1 MQEKFRQFIRLMRW
15 FFRAKTRYNVHSPF
29 VYRFT
34 EKVVEEKRAFYA
46 FKDIEILRKLLLK
59 NRNVL
64 KIKDYGA
71 GSLVSG
77 EKERSVRSLVKY
89 SATMPLYCRFLFH
102 LINEYKPKTMLEMG
116 TSVGIST
123 LYQSRAAM
131 KAKFITIEG
140 DPGIAEVAR
149 QNLTRM
155 KATNVQQMVGTFE
168 EKLEPALKELKTL
181 DYAFID
187 GNHREKPTIEY
198 FEKCLEYA
206 NENSIFVFDDIHWT
220 QGMEDAWNTII
231 AHPKVTLSIDMYF
244 FGLVFFRKDFKKKEN
259 IALARRAWK
268 PWIMGFLK

>member
-1 MQEKFRQFIRLMRW
+1 MRW

>member
-1 MQEKFRQFIRLMRW
+1 MQEKFRQFMRLMRW

-29 VYRFT
+29 VFRFT
-34 EKVVEEKRAFYA
+34 EKVVEDNRKFYA
-46 FKDIEILRKLLLK
+46 FRDIEILRKLLLK
-59 NRNVL
+59 NRKVL

-77 EKERSVRSLVKY
+77 EKERSIRSLVKY
-89 SATMPLYCRFLFH
+89 SATMPLYCRFLFY
-102 LINEYKPKTMLEMG
+102 IVKEYKPKTMLEMG

-131 KAKFITIEG
+131 DAKFITIEG
-140 DPGIAEVAR
+140 DAGIAEVAR
-149 QNLTRM
+149 ENLTRM
-155 KATNVQQMVGTFE
+155 KATNVKQLVGTFE
-168 EKLEPALKELKTL
+168 EQLEPALKELKTL

-206 NENSIFVFDDIHWT
+206 NDKSVFVFDDIHWT

-231 AHPKVTLSIDMYF
+231 AHPRVTLSIDMYF
-244 FGLVFFRKDFKKKEN
+244 FGLVFFQKDIQKKEH
-259 IALARRAWK
+259 IAIARRAWK
-268 PWIMGFLK
+268 PWIMGFFR

>member
-1 MQEKFRQFIRLMRW
+1 MQEKFRQFMRLMRW

-29 VYRFT
+29 VFRFT
-34 EKVVEEKRAFYA
+34 EEVVENKRQFYA
-46 FKDIEILRKLLLK
+46 FKDIEILRKLLLQ

-89 SATMPLYCRFLFH
+89 SATMPLYCRFLFYV
-102 LINEYKPKTMLEMG
+102 INEFKPKTMLELG

-123 LYQSRAAM
+123 LYQSRAATD
-131 KAKFITIEG
+131 AKFITIEG
-140 DPGIAEVAR
+140 DAGIAEVAR

-155 KATNVQQMVGTFE
+155 RATNVQQMVGTFE

-198 FEKCLEYA
+198 FEKCLDYS
-206 NENSIFVFDDIHWT
+206 NENSVFVFDDIHWT
-220 QGMEDAWNTII
+220 EGMENAWNTII

-244 FGLVFFRKDFKKKEN
+244 FGLVFFRKDFQKKKMLRLLDVLGN
-259 IALARRAWK
+259 RGLWD
-268 PWIMGFLK
+268 F